1 MNVISIQFLC
11 FILVL
16 IFIYYSVPAKKQ
28 WIVLLIGSLAFYLSG
43 GWKCIFLI
51 AFTIVNTFLAARK
64 LGTINGQI
72 KHDIKEITDR
82 DQRKREKEKLIRKK
96 KGIVAVTLVVNFAI
110 LFFFKTSFMWKEV
123 PFLLPLG
130 ISFYTFQ
137 MTGYLIDVYRSEYEP
152 EGNLFRYALFASYFP
167 QIIQGPINRY
177 KILAP
182 QFFKEHKPDWRNIK
196 FGCWLFLWGMFKK
209 LVIAGNAENFVSIV
223 INGELSETPGSIIL
237 LSAFLFNIQLYTD
250 FSGGIDMM
258 RGVSQMFGIEMAEN
272 FRRPFFSESL
282 GEYWRRWH
290 ISLGAWIKDYVF
302 YPIAMSKLF
311 SKIGKRSKKL
321 FGDHIGKNLPGGIAS
336 VITFVLIGLWHNV
349 TIYYVAYGLWH
360 GIIMAMST
368 MCVPLFKKYNDYF
381 NIKTDCF
388 SYRLFRRFRT
398 WMIITIGEYF
408 TLPESTSASLMMLK
422 RTVFHFQAPELYLSL
437 CSYGLNM
444 QGWIVLGIT
453 ILILAYVSVK
463 QEEGICIREAMERQN
478 LSFQCLMTIGIIFV
492 IAIFGIYGPGYNAA
506 DFIYGG
512 F

>member
-1 MNVISIQFLC
+1 MNVLSIQFFVFLLAFLC
-11 FILVL
+11 V
-16 IFIYYSVPAKKQ
+16 YYIVPAKKQ
-28 WIVLLIGSLAFYLSG
+28 WIVLLIGSMAFYLIG
-43 GWKCIFLI
+43 GLKCIFLI
-51 AFTIVNTFLAARK
+51 IFTIINTFLAAGK
-64 LGTINGQI
+64 LGKINGQI
-72 KHDIKEITDR
+72 KHELKEIADR
-82 DQRKREKEKLIRKK
+82 GQRKREKEKLTKRKK
-96 KGIVAVTLVVNFAI
+96 VIVAVTMVVNFAI
-110 LFFFKTSFMWKEV
+110 LFFFKTSFMWKET
-123 PFLLPLG
+123 PLLLPLG

-152 EGNLFRYALFASYFP
+152 ESNLFQYALFAAYFP

-182 QFFKEHKPDWRNIK
+182 QFFKEHRLNWRNIK
-196 FGCWLFLWGMFKK
+196 FGSWLFLWGMFKK
-209 LVIAGNAENFVSIV
+209 LVIAGNAERFVSIV

-237 LSAFLFNIQLYTD
+237 LSVFLFNIQLYAD

-258 RGVSQMFGIEMAEN
+258 RGVSQMFAIEMAEN

-311 SKIGKRSKKL
+311 GKIGKKSKKL
-321 FGDHIGKNLPGGIAS
+321 FGDHIGKKLPGGIAS

-360 GIIMAMST
+360 GIIMALST
-368 MCVPLFKKYNDYF
+368 MCTPIFQKYNDYF
-381 NIKTDCF
+381 EIKTACF

-398 WMIITIGEYF
+398 WMLITIGEYF
-408 TLPESTSASLMMLK
+408 TLPESTRASLMMLK
-422 RTVFHFQAPELYLSL
+422 RTLFYFQAPELYLSL
-437 CSYGLNM
+437 GSYGLSM
-444 QGWIVLGIT
+444 MGWVILGIT
-453 ILILAYVSVK
+453 ILILAYISVK
-463 QEEGICIREAMERQN
+463 QEAGICIREAMERQN
-478 LSFQCLMTIGIIFV
+478 LSFQCLMTVGIIAV

>member
-16 IFIYYSVPAKKQ
+16 LFIYYSVPPQKQ
-28 WIVLLIGSLAFYLSG
+28 WIVLLIGSLAFYLAG

-51 AFTIVNTFLAARK
+51 MFTIVNTYFAAKK

-72 KHDIKEITDR
+72 KHDLKEIVDK
-82 DQRKREKEKLIRKK
+82 DQRKKEKEKLIRKK
-96 KGIVAVTLVVNFAI
+96 KGIVAVTMMVNFAI
-110 LFFFKTSFMWKEV
+110 LFFFKTSFMWKNV

-137 MTGYLIDVYRSEYEP
+137 MTGYLIDVYRAEYEP
-152 EGNLFRYALFASYFP
+152 ESNLFRYALFASYFP
-167 QIIQGPINRY
+167 QIIQGPIHRY
-177 KILAP
+177 AMLAP
-182 QFFKEHKPDWRNIK
+182 QFFKEHKLDWRNIK
-196 FGCWLFLWGMFKK
+196 FGCWLFFWGMFKK
-209 LVIAGNAENFVSIV
+209 LVISGNASSFVSVV

-237 LSAFLFNIQLYTD
+237 LSVFLFNIQLYTD

-258 RGVSQMFGIEMAEN
+258 RGVSQMLGIEMAEN
-272 FRRPFFSESL
+272 FRRPFFSQSL

-290 ISLGAWIKDYVF
+290 ISLGTWIKDYVF
-302 YPIAMSKLF
+302 YPIAMSRRF
-311 SKIGKRSKKL
+311 SKLGKNAKKL
-321 FGDHIGKNLPGGIAS
+321 FGDHVGKNLPGGIAS

-368 MCVPLFKKYNDYF
+368 MCAPLIKKYTDYF
-381 NIKTDCF
+381 GIKTNCF
-388 SYRLFRRFRT
+388 SFRLFRRFRT
-398 WMIITIGEYF
+398 WMIISIGEYF
-408 TLPESTSASLMMLK
+408 TLPESTVGSLQMLK
-422 RTVFHFQAPELYLSL
+422 RTVFDFKMPELYLSIF
-437 CSYGLNM
+437 SYGLNVW
-444 QGWIVLGIT
+444 GWIVLLSA
-453 ILILAYVSVK
+453 ILILACVSIK

-478 LSFQCLMTIGIIFV
+478 FSFQCLMTIGIIFV
-492 IAIFGIYGPGYNAA
+492 IAIFGVYGSSYNAA

>member
-1 MNVISIQFLC
+1 MNVISIQF
-11 FILVL
+11 FIFLIAFLVA
-16 IFIYYSVPAKKQ
+16 YYIVPARKQ
-28 WIVLLIGSLAFYLSG
+28 WIVLLICSLAFYLAG

-51 AFTIVNTFLAARK
+51 VFTIVNTFLAARK
-64 LGTINGQI
+64 LGAINGQI
-72 KHDIKEITDR
+72 KHDLKQIADR

-96 KGIVAVTLVVNFAI
+96 KGIVAVTLVANFAV

-137 MTGYLIDVYRSEYEP
+137 MTGYLIDVYRAEYEP
-152 EGNLFRYALFASYFP
+152 ERSLFRYALFASYFP

-177 KILAP
+177 QMLAP
-182 QFFKEHKPDWRNIK
+182 QFFKEHRLDSRNIK
-196 FGCWLFLWGMFKK
+196 FGFWLFLWGMFKK
-209 LVIAGNAENFVSIV
+209 LVISGRAESFVSIV
-223 INGELSETPGSIIL
+223 INGELSKTPGSIIL
-237 LSAFLFNIQLYTD
+237 LSVFLFNIQLYTD

-258 RGVSQMFGIEMAEN
+258 RGVSRMFGIEMAEN

-311 SKIGKRSKKL
+311 AKIGKRAKKL
-321 FGDHIGKNLPGGIAS
+321 FGDHIGKNLPGGITS

-349 TIYYVAYGLWH
+349 TLYYVAYGLWH

-368 MCVPLFKKYNDYF
+368 MCAPLFKKYNDF
-381 NIKTDCF
+381 FEIRTDCF

-398 WMIITIGEYF
+398 WMLITIGEYF

-422 RTVFHFQAPELYLSL
+422 RTVFHFQMPELYLSIGN
-437 CSYGLNM
+437 YGLNM
-444 QGWIVLGIT
+444 QGWAVLAFT
-453 ILILAYVSVK
+453 ILILACVSIK

>member
-1 MNVISIQFLC
+1 MNVLSIQFFVFLLALLC
-11 FILVL
+11 V
-16 IFIYYSVPAKKQ
+16 YYIVPAKKQ
-28 WIVLLIGSLAFYLSG
+28 WIVLLIGSLMFYLTG

-51 AFTIVNTFLAARK
+51 AFTIVNTFFAAGK
-64 LGTINGQI
+64 LGRINGQI
-72 KHDIKEITDR
+72 KNDLKEITDR
-82 DQRKREKEKLIRKK
+82 DQRKREKEKLTRRKK
-96 KGIVAVTLVVNFAI
+96 WIVAVTLVVDFAI

-152 EGNLFRYALFASYFP
+152 ERNLFRYALFASYFP
-167 QIIQGPINRY
+167 QIIQGPIHRY
-177 KILAP
+177 DMLFP

-209 LVIAGNAENFVSIV
+209 LVISARAGSFVSIV

-237 LSAFLFNIQLYTD
+237 LSVFLFNIQLYTD

-311 SKIGKRSKKL
+311 GKIGKRSKKL
-321 FGDHIGKNLPGGIAS
+321 FGDHIGKNLPGGITS

-349 TIYYVAYGLWH
+349 TLYYVAYGLWH
-360 GIIMAMST
+360 GMIMAMST
-368 MCVPLFKKYNDYF
+368 MCTPLFKKYNDYF
-381 NIKTDCF
+381 GIKTDCF
-388 SYRLFRRFRT
+388 SFRLFRRMRT
-398 WMIITIGEYF
+398 WMLITIGEYF
-408 TLPESTSASLMMLK
+408 TLPESTRSSLLMLK
-422 RTVFHFQAPELYLSL
+422 RTVFHFRAPELYLSIDK
-437 CSYGLNM
+437 YGLNM

-453 ILILAYVSVK
+453 ILILLCVSTK
-463 QEEGICIREAMERQN
+463 QEADVCIREAMERQN
-478 LSFQCLMTIGIIFV
+478 LSFQCIMTVGILFV

>member
-16 IFIYYSVPAKKQ
+16 LFIYYSVPTQKQ
-28 WIVLLIGSLAFYLSG
+28 WIVLLIGSLAFYLAG

-51 AFTIVNTFLAARK
+51 VFTIVNTFLAARK
-64 LGTINGQI
+64 LGIINGQI
-72 KHDIKEITDR
+72 KHDIEEIADR

-137 MTGYLIDVYRSEYEP
+137 MTGYLIDVYRFEYEP

-177 KILAP
+177 KMLAP
-182 QFFKEHKPDWRNIK
+182 QFFEEHKLDWRNIK

-209 LVIAGNAENFVSIV
+209 LVIAGNTESFVSIV

-237 LSAFLFNIQLYTD
+237 LSVFLFNIQLYTD

-258 RGVSQMFGIEMAEN
+258 RGVSQMLGIEMAEN

-302 YPIAMSKLF
+302 YPIAMSRRF
-311 SKIGKRSKKL
+311 SKLGKNTKKL
-321 FGDHIGKNLPGGIAS
+321 CGDHIGKNLPGGIAS
-336 VITFVLIGLWHNV
+336 VITFVLIGLWHNITV
-349 TIYYVAYGLWH
+349 YYVAYGLWH

-368 MCVPLFKKYNDYF
+368 MCAPLIKKYTDYF
-381 NIKTDCF
+381 GIKTDCF
-388 SYRLFRRFRT
+388 SFRLFRRFRT
-398 WMIITIGEYF
+398 WMLITIGEYF

-422 RTVFHFQAPELYLSL
+422 RTVFDFEMPELYLSL
-437 CSYGLNM
+437 GKYGLNV
-444 QGWIVLGIT
+444 QGWVVLGIT
-453 ILILAYVSVK
+453 ILILAGVSIK
-463 QEEGICIREAMERQN
+463 QEEGVCMREAMERQN
-478 LSFQCLMTIGIIFV
+478 FSFQCMMTIAIIFV
-492 IAIFGIYGPGYNAA
+492 IAIFGIYGPGYNAV

>member
-1 MNVISIQFLC
+1 MNVISIQF
-11 FILVL
+11 FIFLIVFLVV
-16 IFIYYSVPAKKQ
+16 YYIVPARKQ
-28 WIVLLIGSLAFYLSG
+28 WIVLLIGSLAFYLAG

-51 AFTIVNTFLAARK
+51 VFTIVNTFLAARK

-72 KHDIKEITDR
+72 KHDLKQIADR
-82 DQRKREKEKLIRKK
+82 DQRKREKEKLNRKK
-96 KGIVAVTLVVNFAI
+96 KGIVAVTLVANFAV
-110 LFFFKTSFMWKEV
+110 LFFFKTSFMWKEI

-137 MTGYLIDVYRSEYEP
+137 MTGYLIDVYRAEYEP
-152 EGNLFRYALFASYFP
+152 ESNLFRYALFASYFP

-177 KILAP
+177 QMLAP
-182 QFFKEHKPDWRNIK
+182 QFFKEHRLDSRNIK
-196 FGCWLFLWGMFKK
+196 FGFWLFLWGMFKK
-209 LVIAGNAENFVSIV
+209 LVISGRAESFVSIV
-223 INGELSETPGSIIL
+223 INGELSKTPGSIIL
-237 LSAFLFNIQLYTD
+237 LSVFLFNIQLYTD

-258 RGVSQMFGIEMAEN
+258 RGVSRMFGIEMAEN

-311 SKIGKRSKKL
+311 AGIGKKAKKL
-321 FGDHIGKNLPGGIAS
+321 FGDHIGKNLPGGITS

-368 MCVPLFKKYNDYF
+368 MCAPLFKKYNDYF
-381 NIKTDCF
+381 EIKTDCF

-398 WMIITIGEYF
+398 WMLITIGEYF

-422 RTVFHFQAPELYLSL
+422 RTVFHFQMPELYLSIGN
-437 CSYGLNM
+437 YGLNI
-444 QGWIVLGIT
+444 QGWIVLAIT
-453 ILILAYVSVK
+453 ILILACVSIK
-463 QEEGICIREAMERQN
+463 QEEGVCIREAMERQN

-492 IAIFGIYGPGYNAA
+492 IAIFGIYGPGYRAA